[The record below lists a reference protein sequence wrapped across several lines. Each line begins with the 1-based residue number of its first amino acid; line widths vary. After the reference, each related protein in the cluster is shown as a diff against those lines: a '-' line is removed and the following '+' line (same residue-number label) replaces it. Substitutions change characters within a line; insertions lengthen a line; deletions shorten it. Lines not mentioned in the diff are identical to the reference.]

1 MTAPAEV
8 FDVLVVGAGPAGL
21 AAAAAAA
28 EAGSSVAVVDAG
40 PGPGGQYWRN
50 ATAPDAAFLHHDR
63 RTFLDLLRRTTAA
76 SVVFRPQH
84 HVQTVTAEGDGWVA
98 ACALGS
104 EPRADLRTAALRGR
118 RLVLA
123 TGAYDRQLPF
133 PGWDLPGVL
142 AAGGV
147 QALLKQ
153 HGVAAGRHA
162 VVAGTGPF
170 LLPVADGLL
179 RSGATVAAV
188 VEANSPAGF
197 ARHPRAVLG
206 VRGKVGE
213 AAGYL
218 ARLAR
223 TRTPYRRRSVV
234 VRAIGT
240 DRLEAVEVARLDR
253 SGRRVPGAVSTVP
266 CDLLAV
272 GWGFTPQLE
281 LHLQLGCAVTQGAD
295 GSLVVEA
302 DTDGRTTVP
311 GVWAAGESTGVGGA
325 ELAVVEGEIAGRAA
339 AGTAVPDRLRSRRT
353 ALRRFAAAL
362 HEVHPVPAA
371 VLDSLPDD
379 TLLCRCEEVPAGA
392 VRDAVREWGA
402 TDARTVKLLTRT
414 GMGWCQGRV
423 CGSATALL
431 TARACGRECQV
442 TDLRAFAERPL
453 PVPLPLRLLA
463 DPAGERTAALPA
475 DPGGRAS

>member
-1 MTAPAEV
+1 MTTPADRVE
-8 FDVLVVGAGPAGL
+8 VLVVGGGPAGL
-21 AAAAAAA
+21 SAAAAAA
-28 EAGSSVAVVDAG
+28 EAGASVALVDAG
-40 PGPGGQYWRN
+40 LGPGGQYWRG
-50 ATAPDAAFLHHDR
+50 AEQASAAALHHDR
-63 RTFLDLLRRTTAA
+63 RRFLELLDRTRAG
-76 SVVFRPQH
+76 SVAFLSRH
-84 HVQTVTAEGDGWVA
+84 TVQTVAADGDGWVVR
-98 ACALGS
+98 CVLGS
-104 EPRADLRTAALRGR
+104 EPRAGGGTATIRGR

-153 HGVAAGRHA
+153 HGVPAGRHA

-179 RSGATVAAV
+179 RSGVRVTSV

-197 ARHPRAVLG
+197 ARHPQAVLG
-206 VRGKVGE
+206 ARAKLGE

-218 ARLAR
+218 GRLVR

-240 DRLEAVEVARLDR
+240 DRLEAVEIAPLDR
-253 SGRRVPGAVSTVP
+253 AGRRAPGATSTVA

-272 GWGFTPQLE
+272 GWGFTPNVE
-281 LHLQLGCAVTQGAD
+281 LHLQVGCTVVRDAD

-302 DTDGRTTVP
+302 DGDGRTSTP
-311 GVWAAGESTGVGGA
+311 GVWAAGESTGIGGA
-325 ELAVVEGEIAGRAA
+325 DLAVTEGEIVGRSA
-339 AGTAVPDRLRSRRT
+339 AGVPVPDRLRRRRA
-353 ALRRFAAAL
+353 ALRRFAVAMHA
-362 HEVHPVPAA
+362 VHPVPAA
-371 VLDSLPDD
+371 VLDGLPDD
-379 TLLCRCEEVPAGA
+379 TVLCRCEEVPAGA
-392 VRDAVREWGA
+392 VRDAVLEWGA

-431 TARACGRECQV
+431 TARACGRECGV
-442 TDLRAFAERPL
+442 ADLRAFAGRPL
-453 PVPLPLRLLA
+453 PVPLPLSQLA
-463 DPAGERTAALPA
+463 EPA
-475 DPGGRAS
+475 DGAAIWSSTPRG